1 MTKKYKVLVEET
13 LSRIVEVE
21 AKDESEAEDIVNK
34 MYDNEEIILDNSDL
48 SDTLI
53 REENCW

>member
-34 MYDNEEIILDNSDL
+34 MYDNEEIILGNSDL

>member
-34 MYDNEEIILDNSDL
+34 MYDNEEIILDSSDL